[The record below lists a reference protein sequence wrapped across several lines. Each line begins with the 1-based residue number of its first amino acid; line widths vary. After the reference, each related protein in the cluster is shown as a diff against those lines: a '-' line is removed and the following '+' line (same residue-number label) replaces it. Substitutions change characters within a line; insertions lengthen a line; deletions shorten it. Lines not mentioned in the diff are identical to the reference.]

1 MTEQEFVMDIIDEVL
16 DCPMFQ
22 SAIAV
27 NEAVKEFF
35 FTEKAFNVNQL
46 QNYYYTAMRK
56 ED

>member
-27 NEAVKEFF
+27 NEAVKDFF
-35 FTEKAFNVNQL
+35 L
-46 QNYYYTAMRK
+46 QKKLLMLINCRITIILQ
-56 ED
+56 